1 MKTISKIL
9 LFALAL
15 LWGCEPSNDQIVNT
29 PDNISS
35 SALFLN
41 VNCELIPLPEKS
53 PLWVDSVFTMS
64 NEIDG
69 SVGGRML
76 MKKYYFSDTGDSIFI
91 KADLTIPAGAF
102 NGTKLISMTVDN
114 EYAVIHFSPEM
125 VFADTLRLF
134 QTFEGLNLEEYPTG
148 TIDFVYVNTNG
159 SVELIKK
166 NGMQLVVP
174 QGIVRVQ
181 NAKLLHFSRYG
192 WIRKLEVE
200 N

>member
-1 MKTISKIL
+1 MKFLSIIL
-9 LFALAL
+9 LAAALF
-15 LWGCEPSNDQIVNT
+15 WGGCEPSNDQVVNV

-41 VNCELIPLPEKS
+41 VNCELVPLPQKS
-53 PLWVDSVFTMS
+53 PLWNDSILTMS
-64 NEIDG
+64 KEIDG
-69 SVGGRML
+69 SVGGKML
-76 MKKYYFSDTGDSIFI
+76 MQKYYIADTGDSIFI

-102 NGTKLISMTVDN
+102 NGTKIISMTVDS

-134 QTFEGLNLEEYPTG
+134 QAFEGLRLEEYPTG
-148 TIDFVYVNTNG
+148 TIDFVYVSSNG
-159 SVELIKK
+159 TVELIKK
-166 NGMQLVVP
+166 NGIQIVVP

-192 WIRKLEVE
+192 WIRKT
-200 N
+200 